1 MLGRTGNWGWRYH
14 SGIGP
19 DWVWCFRPETFV
31 GHRTNAFCVRQQTF
45 VDAAHR
51 HVQGATGIRDRR
63 LAHTGTTQSLG
74 SSRNVPI
81 R

>member
-19 DWVWCFRPETFV
+19 DWVWCSRPETFV
-31 GHRTNAFCVRQQTF
+31 GLRTNAFCVRQQTF

-51 HVQGATGIRDRR
+51 HVQGVTENTTW
-63 LAHTGTTQSLG
+63 AHTGTTQSLG
-74 SSRNVPI
+74 SLRNVPV